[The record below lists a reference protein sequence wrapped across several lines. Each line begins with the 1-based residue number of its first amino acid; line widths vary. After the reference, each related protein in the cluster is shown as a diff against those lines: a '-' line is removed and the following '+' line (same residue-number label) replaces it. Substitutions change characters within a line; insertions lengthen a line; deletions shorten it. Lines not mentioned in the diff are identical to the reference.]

1 MSKRLLD
8 ITEILVSEG
17 YVMPLDVAITLM
29 RSGYMVKDLE
39 DLMIDGYQVID
50 DVVQS
55 YEDVYE

>member
-29 RSGYMVKDLE
+29 GSGYMVKDLE